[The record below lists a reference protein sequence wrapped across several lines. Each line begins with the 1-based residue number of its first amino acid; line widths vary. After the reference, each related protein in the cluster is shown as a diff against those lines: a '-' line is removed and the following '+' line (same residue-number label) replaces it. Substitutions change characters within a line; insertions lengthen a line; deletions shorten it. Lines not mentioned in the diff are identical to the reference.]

1 MALSGSTDF
10 GLTRDQLITASLQEI
25 GAIGDGDTP
34 TPTQLS
40 ESNTLLNMLIKNWA
54 TDGMQLWMRYYGY
67 IFPIHNTNLV
77 QLGAEGGKAATS
89 YTYTQ
94 TSATSSSGATTI
106 TVDSIT
112 GISTTNIIGVEQ
124 SDGTMHWTTVN
135 GAPAGSTVTLTAAL
149 TSDVTVDA
157 AVYVYATTAAL
168 KRPNRILEAF
178 RRESSSNIDTPM
190 TQITNQ
196 EYNRLPAKTEEGT
209 VIQWH
214 YDLPLNMSTSGYPG
228 NGDFYFWPR
237 HSDGKYVI
245 VIKYIKHFDDLD
257 VAGNNPEFPQEW
269 FLPLM
274 KGLSWLLAAKNSVPY
289 QERKIL
295 MEEANML
302 KNLALDHDV
311 EMGSLFIQPRIKQ

>member
-1 MALSGSTDF
+1 MALSGSVDF
-10 GLTRDQLITASLQEI
+10 GITRDQLITTSLQEV

-34 TPTQLS
+34 TATQLS
-40 ESNTLLNMLIKNWA
+40 EAGILLNMLMKNWA

-67 IFPIHNTNLV
+67 IFPIHDTNLV

-89 YTYTQ
+89 YVYTQ

-135 GAPAGSTVTLTAAL
+135 GAPSGSIVTLTAAL
-149 TSDVTVDA
+149 TADVAVDA
-157 AVYVYATTAAL
+157 AIYVYATGNIL
-168 KRPNRILEAF
+168 KRPNRILEAY
-178 RRESSSNIDTPM
+178 RRESSSNTDTPM
-190 TQITNQ
+190 QLLTNQ
-196 EYNRLPAKTEEGT
+196 EYNRLPNKTEEGT

-214 YDLPLNMSTSGYPG
+214 YDIPLNLSTSGYPG

-245 VIKYIKHFDDLD
+245 VVKYIKHFDDLD
-257 VAGNNPEFPQEW
+257 SATQNPEFPQEW

-274 KGLSWLLAAKNSVPY
+274 KGLSWLLASKHSVPY
-289 QERKIL
+289 QERKML
-295 MEEANML
+295 MEEANFL
-302 KNLALDHDV
+302 KDAALDHDV
-311 EMGSLFIQPRIKQ
+311 ESGSLFIQPRIKQ